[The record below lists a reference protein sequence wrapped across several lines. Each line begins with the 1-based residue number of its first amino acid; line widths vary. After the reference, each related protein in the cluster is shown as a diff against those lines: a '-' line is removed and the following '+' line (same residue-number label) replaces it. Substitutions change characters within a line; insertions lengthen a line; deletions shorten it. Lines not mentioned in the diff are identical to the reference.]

1 MEWVALG
8 MALFAVLLV
17 GLGHM
22 GYRKH
27 LLQLKLWAR
36 MLSEMPPVDPRA
48 RLDSLPVSA
57 QRLLRHAIS
66 DEAQPV
72 RAVRFKAVGEIR
84 PAKDGAWLPCLAY
97 QTLRLPGGFTWRCY
111 VKSGLMRLGGGDH
124 YLAGSGGVHFWLLG
138 VFHAVK
144 SRGKDVARS
153 AAHRALLEAMWF
165 PPALLP
171 GGNAEWLDGNDDTAR
186 VRLKLDEEELIVE
199 YKIDQDGRIVSVKGE
214 RWGDQNDKH
223 EWQPMTFGGT
233 MESEASVQGYTI
245 PTKFRVGWHYGTD
258 RWDEGEF
265 YRAELQDI
273 CFIA

>member
-17 GLGHM
+17 GLGPM

-27 LLQLKLWAR
+27 LLQLKQWAR

-48 RLDSLPVSA
+48 KLDSLPVSA

-66 DEAQPV
+66 NEAQPV

-111 VKSGLMRLGGGDH
+111 VKSGLMRLSGGDH

-171 GGNAEWLDGNDDTAR
+171 GGIAEWLDGDDDTAR
-186 VRLKLDEEELIVE
+186 ARLKLDEEELIVE
-199 YKIDQDGRIVSVKGE
+199 YRIDQHGRIVSVKGE
-214 RWGDQNDKH
+214 RWCDQNDRH
-223 EWQPMTFGGT
+223 EWQPMTFGGI
-233 MESEASVQGYTI
+233 MESESSVQGYTI